1 MDYKKRCE
9 DCACL
14 MEKNGVWTCDECFGQ
29 KCADIDDCPYGNDTE
44 KEIKEMTEKAK
55 EITRYEKSATE
66 RKKPTRERKVD
77 TDKLAILEII
87 EKALTENGY
96 CATIEKE
103 VAIHFDNY
111 TLKLTRH
118 RSKKQ

>member
-14 MEKNGVWTCDECFGQ
+14 IEKNGVWTCDECFGQ
-29 KCADIDDCPYGNDTE
+29 KCSDIDDCPYGNDTE

-66 RKKPTRERKVD
+66 RKKATRERKVD
-77 TDKLAILEII
+77 TDKLAILEIL

-118 RSKKQ
+118 RSKK

>member
-1 MDYKKRCE
+1 
-9 DCACL
+9 
-14 MEKNGVWTCDECFGQ
+14 
-29 KCADIDDCPYGNDTE
+29 
-44 KEIKEMTEKAK
+44 MTEKAK

-87 EKALTENGY
+87 EKALTEKGY

-118 RSKKQ
+118 RSKK